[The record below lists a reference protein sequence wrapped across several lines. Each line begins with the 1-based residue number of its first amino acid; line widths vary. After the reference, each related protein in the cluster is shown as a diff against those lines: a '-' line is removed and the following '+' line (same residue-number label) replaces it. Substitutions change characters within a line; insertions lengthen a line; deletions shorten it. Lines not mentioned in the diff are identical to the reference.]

1 MISMARCR
9 NWLSEMSRRFFAILI
24 CRRPE
29 SIARLRRI
37 GCVKVKLRFVVYC
50 GLRETNGLSLV
61 ARLLSKK
68 PVMLLPCHG
77 MRCVNVAE
85 PITLSVLPLAKI
97 EVGGIARWA
106 GQRIGA
112 RVWW

>member
-1 MISMARCR
+1 MARCR

-37 GCVKVKLRFVVYC
+37 GCVKVKFRLVVYC
-50 GLRETNGLSLV
+50 GLSETNGLSVV
-61 ARLLSKK
+61 ARLLSKA

-77 MRCVNVAE
+77 VRCVKVAE
-85 PITLSVLPLAKI
+85 PTTLSVLPLAKI
-97 EVGGIARWA
+97 EVAGIERWS
-106 GQRIGA
+106 
-112 RVWW
+112 

>member
-29 SIARLRRI
+29 SIARLRMI

-50 GLRETNGLSLV
+50 GLSETNGLSVV
-61 ARLLSKK
+61 ARLLSKR

-77 MRCVNVAE
+77 VRCVNAAE
-85 PITLSVLPLAKI
+85 PITLSVLPLAQL
-97 EVGGIARWA
+97 EERGIGR
-106 GQRIGA
+106 R
-112 RVWW
+112 